1 MRVVF
6 KLMEPFLI
14 NKQVCATTAVDSR
27 GNDDNNP
34 FRETR
39 DILTRII
46 CSGYHFVFSFIS
58 IEAVKIDW
66 IYLLL
71 IEIMVWWF
79 RWWFF
84 MPFVEMVDLIVLL
97 FKNHFCHF
105 KQKYE
110 KWFWLNHRWFSTQ
123 PLEETGGNMNF
134 C

>member
-71 IEIMVWWF
+71 IEIMVWW
-79 RWWFF
+79 WFF
-84 MPFVEMVDLIVLL
+84 MPFVENGCFDCLPFQKPFLSFL
-97 FKNHFCHF
+97 NKNMKNGF
-105 KQKYE
+105 
-110 KWFWLNHRWFSTQ
+110 
-123 PLEETGGNMNF
+123 G
-134 C
+134 

>member
-79 RWWFF
+79 LRCFLCLF
-84 MPFVEMVDLIVLL
+84 MLRGKWLI
-97 FKNHFCHF
+97 
-105 KQKYE
+105 
-110 KWFWLNHRWFSTQ
+110 
-123 PLEETGGNMNF
+123 
-134 C
+134 